1 MEPNP
6 IRRRWQSGLP
16 ALGTFVFSSDPASV
30 EIAGRAVFDFATID
44 LEHAPLTLERA
55 AGHIRAAT
63 AAGIAALVR
72 VADGRTDLIARLLD
86 AGAHATGYGLTT
98 YADYVAYAN
107 DDVIGIG
114 LVDLSTSLG
123 SPGEPTHPEVTAAAR
138 RRGLRAG
145 MYLNSAREVKD
156 WLALKLDFYVY
167 LIDTKVLAQAYA
179 AAVAEIR
186 TSTTHG

>member
-1 MEPNP
+1 
-6 IRRRWQSGLP
+6 
-16 ALGTFVFSSDPASV
+16 
-30 EIAGRAVFDFATID
+30 
-44 LEHAPLTLERA
+44 
-55 AGHIRAAT
+55 
-63 AAGIAALVR
+63 
-72 VADGRTDLIARLLD
+72 
-86 AGAHATGYGLTT
+86 
-98 YADYVAYAN
+98 VAYAN